1 MAKARVHD
9 KAQARRAVAA
19 RMERLLDL
27 AAEAEP
33 ERSARYVRLAW
44 RLSTRHRVRMGPEM
58 KGRFCRR
65 CFGYLVPGE
74 SVRTRVEKGRIVTT
88 CLHCGTVRRRP
99 LRGGSPGPL
108 GKKSRAPREPSRLVG
123 AGYYPASLRDA

>member
-1 MAKARVHD
+1 MARIRD

-33 ERSARYVRLAW
+33 SLASRYARLVW
-44 RLSTRHRVRMGPEM
+44 RLGTRHRVRMGPEM

-65 CFGYLVPGE
+65 CFGYLTPGK
-74 SVRTRVEKGRIVTT
+74 SVRTRVEKGRVVTT
-88 CLHCGTVRRRP
+88 CLHCGAVRRRP
-99 LRGGSPGPL
+99 LRGS
-108 GKKSRAPREPSRLVG
+108 GKSDAALHHRVPRA
-123 AGYYPASLRDA
+123 AGERP

>member
-1 MAKARVHD
+1 MARIRD
-9 KAQARRAVAA
+9 RAQARRAVAA
-19 RMERLLDL
+19 RMERLLGL

-65 CFGYLVPGE
+65 CFGYLAPGE
-74 SVRTRVEKGRIVTT
+74 SLRTRVERGRVVTT
-88 CLHCGTVRRRP
+88 CLRCGAVRRRP
-99 LRGGSPGPL
+99 LRGRSSGEANAAL
-108 GKKSRAPREPSRLVG
+108 HHRVPRPAGEG
-123 AGYYPASLRDA
+123 A

>member
-1 MAKARVHD
+1 MARIRD
-9 KAQARRAVAA
+9 KAQARRTVAA
-19 RMERLLDL
+19 RMGRLLDL

-88 CLHCGTVRRRP
+88 CLRCGAIRRRP
-99 LRGGSPGPL
+99 LRDS
-108 GKKSRAPREPSRLVG
+108 GKPDAALHHRVPRPAGEG
-123 AGYYPASLRDA
+123 A